1 MRSSS
6 KQRGLI
12 MCFSQLF
19 NSFKHNPNPNP
30 PRFYSSNNNK
40 GVSADDFAFL
50 RDTSTNTNTFD
61 SSKYS
66 RDSILISNTLLLNQ
80 DQFGDNTLKFL
91 RQFRGKLSDS
101 LVIDVLNLITNPHIC
116 INFFVWAGRQI
127 GYTHSEPAYNV
138 LLETIGFNKEGNKV
152 PDHFLRDIGDN
163 DREILGKLLHFLIR
177 KCCRNGLWN
186 VALEEFERLK
196 QFGYKPSNSTYIA
209 LILVFL
215 KAGRLD
221 TASLLHKEMSSLG
234 FNMDGFTVGCF
245 AQALCKAGRWKEAL
259 SIIENEDFVP
269 NTETYNKM
277 ISGLCEASL
286 FEEAINL
293 LHKMRSNSCLPNVV
307 TYTTLLLGS
316 LRKRQLARCK
326 RILGMMINEGCY
338 PSPSIFNSLLHAY
351 CIAGE
356 YAYGYKLLN
365 KMESYGCR
373 PGYVPY
379 NIFIGGVCGNNELPS
394 SNVMELAEKVY
405 GEMLDAG
412 MVLNKMNV
420 GNFVRCLC
428 SVGKFEKAFSVIR
441 EMMCKGFIPD
451 TNTYSNVIEFLC
463 QASKVEKAFHL
474 FQEMKGNGIIPDVY
488 TYTILIDSFCKAGL
502 LQQAT
507 NLFDEMVQCG
517 CAPNVVTY
525 TALIHA
531 YLKMRKVS
539 QANQL
544 FEKMLSA
551 GCVPNIV
558 TYTALVDGHC
568 KAGDFEKACQIY
580 SRMSGNGDIKDVDM
594 YFKGDETN
602 PTEPNVFTYG
612 ALVDGLCKAHK
623 VVEARDLLDTMSAA
637 NCEPNHI
644 VYDALIDGFCKAG
657 KLDEAQ
663 QVVTKMSERGYS
675 PNVYT
680 YSSLIDRLFK
690 DKRLDL
696 VLKVLS
702 KMLESS
708 CPPNVVTYTEMIDGL
723 CKVGKTDEAYKLLV
737 MMEEK
742 GYPPNVVTYTVMI
755 DGFGKAGNVDMCL
768 ELFGQMSA
776 KGCAPNFVTYRVLIN
791 HCCAVGLF
799 DEARKLLEEMKQTYW
814 PRQVEGYRKV
824 IEGFNKEY
832 LMTLGLL
839 DEVSENA
846 SSPIVP
852 TYEILIDS
860 LCKAGRLEVAL
871 ELHKEII
878 TYSGVSAASKNMYSS
893 LIESLALAGKME
905 KAFGLYADMARQ
917 GCIPE
922 IWVFFLLINTLIRT
936 NKWDEALQLS
946 YSICHMDICWHPR
959 EEIID
964 GI

>member
-1 MRSSS
+1 M
-6 KQRGLI
+6 
-12 MCFSQLF
+12 
-19 NSFKHNPNPNP
+19 
-30 PRFYSSNNNK
+30 
-40 GVSADDFAFL
+40 
-50 RDTSTNTNTFD
+50 
-61 SSKYS
+61 
-66 RDSILISNTLLLNQ
+66 
-80 DQFGDNTLKFL
+80 
-91 RQFRGKLSDS
+91 
-101 LVIDVLNLITNPHIC
+101 
-116 INFFVWAGRQI
+116 W
-127 GYTHSEPAYNV
+127 
-138 LLETIGFNKEGNKV
+138 
-152 PDHFLRDIGDN
+152 
-163 DREILGKLLHFLIR
+163 
-177 KCCRNGLWN
+177 
-186 VALEEFERLK
+186 
-196 QFGYKPSNSTYIA
+196 
-209 LILVFL
+209 
-215 KAGRLD
+215 
-221 TASLLHKEMSSLG
+221 
-234 FNMDGFTVGCF
+234 
-245 AQALCKAGRWKEAL
+245 
-259 SIIENEDFVP
+259 
-269 NTETYNKM
+269 
-277 ISGLCEASL
+277 
-286 FEEAINL
+286 
-293 LHKMRSNSCLPNVV
+293 SNSCLPNVV

-316 LRKRQLARCK
+316 LRKKQLARCK

-338 PSPSIFNSLLHAY
+338 PTPSIFNSLLHAY
-351 CIAGE
+351 CIAGD
-356 YAYGYKLLN
+356 YACGYKLLN
-365 KMESYGCR
+365 KMESCSCR

-394 SNVMELAEKVY
+394 SDVMELAEKVY
-405 GEMLDAG
+405 GKMFDAG

-420 GNFVRCLC
+420 GNFVRYLC

-451 TNTYSNVIEFLC
+451 TNTYSKVIEFLC
-463 QASKVEKAFHL
+463 QASKMEKAFHL

-488 TYTILIDSFCKAGL
+488 TYTILIDSFCKAGF

-507 NLFDEMVQCG
+507 NLFNEM
-517 CAPNVVTY
+517 
-525 TALIHA
+525 
-531 YLKMRKVS
+531 
-539 QANQL
+539 ANQL
-544 FEKMLSA
+544 FGRMLSA
-551 GCVPNIV
+551 GCVPNSV
-558 TYTALVDGHC
+558 TYTSLIDGHC
-568 KAGDFEKACQIY
+568 KAEDFVKACQIY
-580 SRMSGNGDIKDVDM
+580 ARMRGNGYIKDVDM

-644 VYDALIDGFCKAG
+644 VYDALIDGFCKVG

-690 DKRLDL
+690 DKRLAL
-696 VLKVLS
+696 VLKILS

-742 GYPPNVVTYTVMI
+742 GCPPNVVTYTAMI

-768 ELFGQMSA
+768 QLFRQMSA

-791 HCCAVGLF
+791 HCCAAGLF
-799 DEARKLLEEMKQTYW
+799 DETRKLLEEMKQTYW
-814 PRQVEGYRKV
+814 PRQVEGYGYRKV

-852 TYEILIDS
+852 TYGILIDS
-860 LCKAGRLEVAL
+860 LCKVGRLEVAL

-893 LIESLALAGKME
+893 LIESLALLGKIE
-905 KAFGLYADMARQ
+905 RAFGLYADMARQ
-917 GCIPE
+917 GCIPV